1 MAEGLEGIV
10 KNAFK
15 GTPLA
20 GTNIVPKLDM
30 QDLVIEITEQQF
42 RDMVLAN
49 TDERAKRSIDIKI
62 VEGKIIIRVRLL

>member
-1 MAEGLEGIV
+1 MTEGLEGII
-10 KNAFK
+10 KSAFK

-20 GTNIVPKLDM
+20 GVNVIPKLDM

-49 TDERAKRSIDIKI
+49 TDEKAKRCIDIKI
-62 VEGKIIIRVRLL
+62 GEGKITIKVRLL